1 MDWNDRAI
9 DDWES
14 KWLDPDYDMATMR
27 YRDDEDEDDEDE
39 FVDDEIDDALNY
51 IFGLER

>member
-9 DDWES
+9 ADWES
-14 KWLDPDYDMATMR
+14 KWLDPDYDMANLR
-27 YRDDEDEDDEDE
+27 YRDDDDEDE

-51 IFGLER
+51 IFELE